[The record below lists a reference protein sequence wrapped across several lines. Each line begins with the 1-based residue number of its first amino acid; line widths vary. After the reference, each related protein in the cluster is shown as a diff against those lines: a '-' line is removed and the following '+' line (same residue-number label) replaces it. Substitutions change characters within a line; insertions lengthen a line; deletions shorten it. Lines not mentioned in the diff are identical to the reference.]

1 MRFIP
6 CSPPHAHR
14 LLHAT
19 RHEQTFFFQRN
30 KALRQLSQR
39 NPAKVALWKGIYFF
53 RGVVTFSVRGSQY
66 LNKLR
71 TDGEHINFP
80 AGTLQPPFMTSR
92 RTTRLTL
99 AAWARDRPRTYAGF
113 DDQGALFDP
122 EGNLKNCGRR
132 KTKKPS
138 RNERSV
144 FAMRFFCGKAGLHA
158 EPPAAGAAVFQG
170 VRN

>member
-99 AAWARDRPRTYAGF
+99 AAWARDRPRTYAGVTIRARCSIPKAISRTV
-113 DDQGALFDP
+113 DA
-122 EGNLKNCGRR
+122 GRR
-132 KTKKPS
+132 KSLQGTNAVYLLCGFFLRQS
-138 RNERSV
+138 RLAR
-144 FAMRFFCGKAGLHA
+144 
-158 EPPAAGAAVFQG
+158 
-170 VRN
+170 